1 MPHKVQM
8 AVPRYAAREA
18 PVPYKVPM
26 VVLPT
31 AVPLAAVPPTG
42 RMALRLYEART
53 VALLLLVRPVEQRI
67 VRLFMAVRFML
78 APSTGHGS
86 RHPITV
92 PSSLA

>member
-1 MPHKVQM
+1 
-8 AVPRYAAREA
+8 
-18 PVPYKVPM
+18 
-26 VVLPT
+26 
-31 AVPLAAVPPTG
+31 
-42 RMALRLYEART
+42 MALRPYEART
-53 VALLLLVRPVEQRI
+53 VALLPLVRPVEQRI